1 MPPRTEDPTFAHR
14 LTELEIRYTHQEA
27 LIETLSDLI
36 REQHARIDA
45 LARRIDR
52 LEERAAAE
60 AEPDDELF

>member
-1 MPPRTEDPTFAHR
+1 MPPATEDPSLDHR

-36 REQHARIDA
+36 REQHTRIDA
-45 LARRIDR
+45 LTRRIDR

-60 AEPDDELF
+60 AEPDDALF